1 MFLMKRTLILNDIKS
16 AMFTWF
22 WTLMISIGRRV
33 PDLLRVSLD
42 VVSGFGLSGPPVNNF
57 TVAMLKDKGRGS
69 NPVRDI

>member
-1 MFLMKRTLILNDIKS
+1 
-16 AMFTWF
+16 
-22 WTLMISIGRRV
+22 MIGIGRRV

-57 TVAMLKDKGRGS
+57 TVAMLEDKGRGS